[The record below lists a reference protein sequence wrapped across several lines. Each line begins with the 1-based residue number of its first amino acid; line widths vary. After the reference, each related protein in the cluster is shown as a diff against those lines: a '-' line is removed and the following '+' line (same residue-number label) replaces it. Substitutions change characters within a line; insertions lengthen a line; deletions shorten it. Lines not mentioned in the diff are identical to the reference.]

1 MAISNICP
9 TVIALIR
16 GAQADLERNTLGRIP
31 SVLGRLSFLA
41 STWDCDSETYRHY
54 GLESIFGQTE
64 TARALKSAHNEV
76 FRQWLGFSLSRQRRD
91 LDLYLRVF
99 AKDCDRRREL
109 FWLEKH
115 CSTLVPDGSEPFEKR
130 LLLTN
135 FRVLIELAL
144 KWTK

>member
-1 MAISNICP
+1 MATSNVCS
-9 TVIALIR
+9 TVIALVR
-16 GAQADLERNTLGRIP
+16 GASADLQRNTLLRIP
-31 SVLGRLSFLA
+31 SILGRLSFLA
-41 STWDCDSETYRHY
+41 STWDCASQTYGHY

-91 LDLYLRVF
+91 LELYLRIF

-109 FWLEKH
+109 FWLEKY
-115 CSTLVPDGSEPFEKR
+115 CSTLVPDGSEPFERK

-135 FRVLIELAL
+135 FRVLIELAS
-144 KWTK
+144 KWNK